1 MKNKP
6 NEVNVNVPDSISDD
20 LLKDVN
26 DHLGALL
33 DAVKALLI
41 QHIEAIG
48 VTGDSRIALLNAVT
62 LNMACN
68 AIGAS
73 ISLQKRNG
81 SEDDNVQF
89 AAALA
94 MGELLPAILEL
105 LTVSGVAESAG
116 GDIHVIKV
124 PVRDDDDGANDGAND
139 AAATRH

>member
-26 DHLGALL
+26 DHIGALL

-48 VTGDSRIALLNAVT
+48 VTGESRIALLNAVT

-124 PVRDDDDGANDGAND
+124 PVRDDDGANDGAND

>member
-26 DHLGALL
+26 DHIGALL

>member
-48 VTGDSRIALLNAVT
+48 VTGESRIALLNAVT

-124 PVRDDDDGANDGAND
+124 PVRDDDGANDGAND

>member
-124 PVRDDDDGANDGAND
+124 PVRDDDGANDGAND